1 MKFCPSNVSTSFFC
15 SIFFFSFVSLCFN
28 RTATFFFSGLC
39 LVRSFTLF
47 VFKFSWRY
55 YTCSLKASKQLRHSP
70 LTHLKSLKR
79 KDRNRRDSKHGG
91 KRSTKT
97 GYTRQT
103 SHLQIYL
110 HTIVKH
116 MHITQRF
123 AHTLYTFARN
133 LQDEIVL
140 LCNKLL

>member
-1 MKFCPSNVSTSFFC
+1 MFLLQFFC

-28 RTATFFFSGLC
+28 RTATFFCFFPGLC

-55 YTCSLKASKQLRHSP
+55 YTCPLKASKQLRHSP
-70 LTHLKSLKR
+70 LSNLKSLKT

-110 HTIVKH
+110 HSHNSETHAHYTEICTYTVYICQEFTGWNS
-116 MHITQRF
+116 ITVQ
-123 AHTLYTFARN
+123 
-133 LQDEIVL
+133 
-140 LCNKLL
+140 